1 MKFSR
6 QFLPLFA
13 VVLLVASA
21 FIFVPVSAE
30 SSLNIEAVGDHN
42 EYSFASVNGTATFVV
57 TITNDGDTDFTSV
70 SIEASFDDPSWQ
82 EHVDKNVTFWYS
94 DSNNTGG
101 IDIGNLAQGA
111 IAQVTV
117 DAVVGY
123 GAKFDMS
130 KLVYMNLKVTADD
143 GSTSTDYNVPDTI
156 IAVSNWIAYQSE
168 YPDSPAM
175 ETYDIGD
182 NHTYQIM
189 VKNIAV
195 EKLPDN
201 TTRAVDIVDTIT
213 VQFGGLGGWT
223 VSCVT
228 DDDPPVTC
236 PGWDPFQGGVLN
248 GLNSSETYTW
258 NLTVELS
265 SKVKA
270 GETFLDF
277 QGFSVDPSDPFG
289 FPYYQPFGMMVIP
302 VSASEMFGVSLSGG
316 GSRDIDLSA
325 GASVINWDARVNNL
339 GNTDDEFTITWDVQ
353 GIPTGWN
360 CMNHCLNVDTSNPM
374 VTSSVNWGAHYSFNV
389 VLSVPSD
396 ALAGETAKFSM
407 SVTSN
412 GDSLQTS
419 SQNFSATVSQ
429 HYGVQLSVDEDSK
442 NNKPGESVD
451 FIFDITNTG
460 NGQDVFSITVE
471 GPGIWNP
478 VLSQNDSMVAAVSG
492 SQFTLTVSIPSD
504 RDAGANSGDIVVTVH
519 SSDGESTA
527 NRTVSVSTNQVFDI
541 GLGHVSGSDG
551 KVKIFQETQILL
563 KLNVTNNGNGIDTV
577 SFNLTNAPSWAVLG
591 VDEIQIGRGQTQ
603 AIVITLS
610 PDAGALSG
618 RDYTF
623 QVVATSQDGSSE
635 TSPDFLAEIEAK
647 ETEGE
652 EVTVEEIEKEDSSTP
667 GFGMFASLLALTLIV
682 IIRRRV

>member
-1 MKFSR
+1 MTYSR

-30 SSLNIEAVGDHN
+30 SSLNIEAVGYHN

-57 TITNDGDTDFTSV
+57 TITNDGDVDFSSV

-82 EHVDKNVTFWYS
+82 EYVDKNVTFWYS
-94 DSNNTGG
+94 GSNNTGG
-101 IDIGNLAQGA
+101 IEIGNLAQGA
-111 IAQVTV
+111 IAQVTI

-123 GAKFDMS
+123 GAKIDMS
-130 KLVYMNLKVTADD
+130 KLVYMNLKVTAD
-143 GSTSTDYNVPDTI
+143 GTEYNVPDTI

-168 YPDSPAM
+168 YPGSPAV
-175 ETYDIGD
+175 ETYAIGD
-182 NHTYQIM
+182 DNDYQIM

-213 VQFGGLGGWT
+213 VQYGGLGGWT

-248 GLNSSETYTW
+248 GLAADQTYTW

-270 GETFLDF
+270 GEALLDF

-316 GSRDIDLSA
+316 GSRDVDLSA
-325 GASVINWDARVNNL
+325 GAAVTNWDVRVNNL

-360 CMNHCLNVDTSNPM
+360 CENHCLNVDTSNPM

-396 ALAGETAKFSM
+396 ALAGEAVTFSM

-419 SQNFSATVSQ
+419 SQDFSATVSQ

-451 FIFDITNTG
+451 FIFDIANTG

-478 VLSQNDSMVAAVSG
+478 VLSQNDSTVAAVSG
-492 SQFTLTVSIPSD
+492 SQFTLTVTIPSD
-504 RDAGANSGDIVVTVH
+504 RDAGADSGDIVVTVL
-519 SSDGESTA
+519 SSDGESTV

-541 GLGHVSGSDG
+541 GLEYVSGSNG
-551 KVKIFQETQILL
+551 EVKVTQETQIQL
-563 KLNVTNNGNGIDTV
+563 KLNVTNNGNGWDTV
-577 SFNLTNAPSWAVLG
+577 SFNLTNAPGWAALG
-591 VDEIQIGRGQTQ
+591 ADEIQLGRGQTQ

-610 PDAGALSG
+610 PDAAALSG

-623 QVVATSQDGSSE
+623 QVVATSSDGIE
-635 TSPDFLAEIEAK
+635 WTSPDFLAEIEVK

-652 EVTVEEIEKEDSSTP
+652 EVTVEKIEEEDSSTP